1 VQAAAQ
7 AYLDTAAPPATQ
19 MFDQLYA
26 TLPPAYAAQT
36 AALLKRAE
44 DHGTDHTG

>member
-1 VQAAAQ
+1 
-7 AYLDTAAPPATQ
+7 
-19 MFDQLYA
+19 MFDQLDA